1 MHCSVAWLV
10 TYLIYSVFSLS
21 LSLFPLLLSLFFN
34 ILLVIEAISDV
45 RLVCICSECA
55 NFFLSL
61 FCMCKRRNGRVLGTH
76 AFCSRNRMSVFL
88 WEDVKVGA
96 QERAFVCM
104 YGCDCE

>member
-1 MHCSVAWLV
+1 MEKEVKRKGKGKGRRGWGGADAGCLHCSVAWLV

-21 LSLFPLLLSLFFN
+21 LSLFPLLLSLFFD

-61 FCMCKRRNGRVLGTH
+61 FLYV
-76 AFCSRNRMSVFL
+76 
-88 WEDVKVGA
+88 
-96 QERAFVCM
+96 
-104 YGCDCE
+104 